1 MPMTSAS
8 SPVTLRKMMRR
19 LRLENVTRTK
29 RYQPCSSRAASRR
42 RAFLS
47 AVSFSP
53 GRFGSTSVA
62 KLSGVRLSTVVGL
75 PVARPHSRRRR
86 RSWAIKFLSDQVLGR
101 SSSWTI
107 PALRRQVFGVRSLD
121 SAATPRPVLTLHL
134 LEPIADAIERFDHVE
149 VVVGPLELLA
159 QALDVAVDGAVV
171 DVDLVVVGGIHQRI
185 AALDHAGPARE
196 RLQDKEL
203 GDRQRDRLV
212 LPRAGMAL
220 RVHAQQ
226 AALQHL
232 GGVGLLWSAAV
243 LGCGAAQD
251 RLDALDQKPLRE

>member
-19 LRLENVTRTK
+19 LRLENVTRTN

-62 KLSGVRLSTVVGL
+62 KVSGVRLSTVVGL

-86 RSWAIKFLSDQVLGR
+86 RSWAIKSLSDQVLGR

-121 SAATPRPVLTLHL
+121 SAATPRPLLTLHL
-134 LEPIADAIERFDHVE
+134 LEPITDAIQRFDHVE
-149 VVVGPLELLA
+149 VVVGPLKLLA
-159 QALDVAVDGAVV
+159 QALDMTVDGAVI
-171 DVDLVVVGGIHQRI
+171 DVNLIVVGGIHQRI
-185 AALDHAGPARE
+185 AALDHAGPARQ
-196 RLQDKEL
+196 RLQDQEL
-203 GDRQRDRLV
+203 GDGQRDRLV
-212 LPRAGMAL
+212 LPGAGMAL

-232 GGVGLLWSAAV
+232 GGVGLFRGGAI
-243 LGCGAAQD
+243 LGRRTTQD
-251 RLDALDQKPLRE
+251 RLDPLDQE

>member
-47 AVSFSP
+47 AGSFSP

-75 PVARPHSRRRR
+75 PVARPPLKTPPAFL
-86 RSWAIKFLSDQVLGR
+86 AIKFLSDLVLGR

-121 SAATPRPVLTLHL
+121 PAATPRPLLALHL
-134 LEPIADAIERFDHVE
+134 LEPITDAIQRFDHVE

-159 QALDVAVDGAVV
+159 QALDVAVDGAVI
-171 DVDLVVVGGIHQRI
+171 DVD
-185 AALDHAGPARE
+185 
-196 RLQDKEL
+196 
-203 GDRQRDRLV
+203 
-212 LPRAGMAL
+212 
-220 RVHAQQ
+220 
-226 AALQHL
+226 
-232 GGVGLLWSAAV
+232 
-243 LGCGAAQD
+243 
-251 RLDALDQKPLRE
+251 

>member
-47 AVSFSP
+47 AGSFSP
-53 GRFGSTSVA
+53 GRFGSTSSVA

-75 PVARPHSRRRR
+75 PVARPPLKTPPAFLGDQILE
-86 RSWAIKFLSDQVLGR
+86 RSVLGR
-101 SSSWTI
+101 SSSWRI
-107 PALRRQVFGVRSLD
+107 PALRRQAFGVRSLD
-121 SAATPRPVLTLHL
+121 SAATPRPFLRLHL
-134 LEPIADAIERFDHVE
+134 LEPIADAIQRFDHVE

-171 DVDLVVVGGIHQRI
+171 DVDLIVVGGIHQRI

-196 RLQDKEL
+196 RLQDQEL
-203 GDRQRDRLV
+203 GDRQRDRLRF
-212 LPRAGMAL
+212 PRAGI
-220 RVHAQQ
+220 
-226 AALQHL
+226 
-232 GGVGLLWSAAV
+232 GLPV
-243 LGCGAAQD
+243 
-251 RLDALDQKPLRE
+251 P